1 MSLFFKRLRV
11 YRMPP
16 RIKSGFLQT
25 IFPISSVP
33 FVSCDNTRKTRKLS
47 GFRKVYVRR
56 RKPIRGKPM
65 CEVEM
70 LPNSM
75 PT

>member
-47 GFRKVYVRR
+47 GFRKVYVR
-56 RKPIRGKPM
+56 
-65 CEVEM
+65 
-70 LPNSM
+70 
-75 PT
+75 